1 VGRWRPAHWGL
12 GSLSSNADEIEVVLE
27 DGRVFPA
34 TVRGS
39 DQRTDLALLEIHAN
53 EPLPYVSFGDS
64 DHARVGDW
72 VIAIGNPFGL
82 GGTTTSGIVSARGR
96 DINNGPYV
104 DYIQIDASI
113 NRGNSGGPLFNN
125 AGEVIGVNTAIF
137 SPNGGSVGIG
147 FAIPASLVENVV
159 SQLRDHGQVTRAWLG
174 VEIQAVGPDIA
185 RSLGLDEPHGALVSR
200 ISPNSPA
207 ARSDLRTGDVIV
219 SLDNE
224 PIKRM
229 RHLPRLIARTPTGQS
244 VSLGVWRSGQEM
256 IVTATLE
263 PLKGSRQAYNQQEGE
278 PTRKLGLKLS
288 MLDEANRQRLGK
300 DHSGVLIQ
308 NVAPRSPAAHKG
320 LRPGDIILKVGESSV
335 GTPEDVLNQVDLAR
349 ADQQNKTI
357 LLLVERNG
365 DQRYVAIK
373 IG

>member
-1 VGRWRPAHWGL
+1 
-12 GSLSSNADEIEVVLE
+12 
-27 DGRVFPA
+27 
-34 TVRGS
+34 
-39 DQRTDLALLEIHAN
+39 
-53 EPLPYVSFGDS
+53 
-64 DHARVGDW
+64 
-72 VIAIGNPFGL
+72 
-82 GGTTTSGIVSARGR
+82 
-96 DINNGPYV
+96 
-104 DYIQIDASI
+104 
-113 NRGNSGGPLFNN
+113 
-125 AGEVIGVNTAIF
+125 
-137 SPNGGSVGIG
+137 
-147 FAIPASLVENVV
+147 
-159 SQLRDHGQVTRAWLG
+159 
-174 VEIQAVGPDIA
+174 
-185 RSLGLDEPHGALVSR
+185 
-200 ISPNSPA
+200 
-207 ARSDLRTGDVIV
+207 
-219 SLDNE
+219 
-224 PIKRM
+224 M
-229 RHLPRLIARTPTGQS
+229 
-244 VSLGVWRSGQEM
+244 
-256 IVTATLE
+256 VTATLE